1 MLFKCFCAFLNQIL
15 YLCNKVA
22 IIATNI
28 NIEDMRSV
36 LFIVLILVSIMMEAK
51 IRKPAVAGS
60 FYADDAKELRQ
71 DVRDCFSQCKN
82 PVMEHVQA
90 VIVPHAGYV
99 FSGVTA
105 ASAFAVIHPE
115 AEYEHICLKP
125 YLNERNLFVISSD
138 FSHYP
143 AYMDAKLVDG
153 LTKDSIMTGKTEA
166 FVNATLHNQK
176 LNIGNL
182 ATSACGMA
190 PIATLLMMTEKNAGI
205 HPHHIMYCNSGDSP
219 YGGKDKVVGYHSF
232 VFTTQAASFELTQ
245 DDKKML
251 KSIAYHTIKA
261 SLEGK
266 KYEPSGLS
274 DMLKTRCGAF
284 VSLHKK
290 GRLRGCIGHFG
301 EDMPLYQTVVQMAKA
316 AAFEDPRFY
325 GVTLD
330 ELDDIDIEI
339 SVLTPMKRIHSID
352 EFQLGKQGIFMRK
365 GYHTGTFL
373 PQVADEVAWTKEEFL
388 GHCAQDKAGIGWD
401 GWKTA
406 ELYTYEAIVF

>member
-1 MLFKCFCAFLNQIL
+1 
-15 YLCNKVA
+15 
-22 IIATNI
+22 
-28 NIEDMRSV
+28 
-36 LFIVLILVSIMMEAK
+36 
-51 IRKPAVAGS
+51 
-60 FYADDAKELRQ
+60 
-71 DVRDCFSQCKN
+71 
-82 PVMEHVQA
+82 
-90 VIVPHAGYV
+90 
-99 FSGVTA
+99 
-105 ASAFAVIHPE
+105 
-115 AEYEHICLKP
+115 
-125 YLNERNLFVISSD
+125 
-138 FSHYP
+138 
-143 AYMDAKLVDG
+143 
-153 LTKDSIMTGKTEA
+153 
-166 FVNATLHNQK
+166 
-176 LNIGNL
+176 
-182 ATSACGMA
+182 
-190 PIATLLMMTEKNAGI
+190 
-205 HPHHIMYCNSGDSP
+205 
-219 YGGKDKVVGYHSF
+219 
-232 VFTTQAASFELTQ
+232 
-245 DDKKML
+245 ML

-266 KYEPSGLS
+266 KYEPSRLS

-290 GRLRGCIGHFG
+290 GKLRGCIGHFG